1 MEKVKT
7 FIKICGIKRV
17 QDAVAAFEAGVD
29 AVGFIFF
36 KNSPRF
42 VSFDYVKQMLRDL
55 PPIKKFGVFPKID
68 RRIIEDMSLE
78 LSLDGIQIYH
88 DIEGGFDRLLKI
100 RAFFY
105 PTIEN
110 NVTNYDFLLID
121 FKKSG
126 FEQIPIHLAVSLQK
140 EFASIPA
147 IFAGNLNKN
156 TIKPFIKEVRPFG
169 VDISRGVE
177 KSPGVK
183 DKNLIFEIVEKIR
196 GAEHEA

>member
-17 QDAVAAFEAGVD
+17 QDAVSAFEAGVD

-42 VSFDYVKQMLRDL
+42 ISFDYVKHMLRDL
-55 PPIKKFGVFPKID
+55 PPIKKIGVFPKKD
-68 RRIIEDMSLE
+68 TRVIEDMSLE

-88 DIEGGFDRLLKI
+88 DIEGGSGKLLKI

-105 PTIEN
+105 PTIS

-126 FEQIPIHLAVSLQK
+126 LEKIPIHLAASLQK
-140 EFASIPA
+140 EFASIPT

-156 TIKPFIKEVRPFG
+156 TIKTFIKEVRPFG

-177 KSPGVK
+177 KSPGIK

-196 GAEHEA
+196 EAEHEA